1 MRVQYVCI
9 VNPTDNNDM
18 PTESKEKPKDD
29 RVRVTIHPSI
39 AKKIEDGLPE
49 HQKGRPFSFVVDDL
63 LGEYLKSRVDSS
75 DTLRR
80 PPGSYSYSS
89 NNSLE
94 GLESVRGRETFL
106 APPEEYF
113 TCHEK
118 YNDDGSLKDDSFARE
133 LLGLKGQKE
142 HESFLK
148 EQKKIAQKD
157 SPAFQQ
163 FWEIYQ
169 SAGSKAANQSKAKA
183 RIAWKAALNI
193 EKADHL
199 VEAIKKAV
207 IEQARKMGADEFVT
221 MLPDCHRWLRD
232 ECFTSWLEN
241 HTPTQ
246 PERIIPGVTV
256 L

>member
-1 MRVQYVCI
+1 MRVQYVCV

-29 RVRVTIHPSI
+29 KKDDRIRVTIHPSI
-39 AKKIEDGLPE
+39 AKKIEDSLPE

-75 DTLRR
+75 GIFRR

-89 NNSLE
+89 NNSFE
-94 GLESVRGRETFL
+94 ELESVKGRETFL
-106 APPEEYF
+106 TPVSENF
-113 TCHEK
+113 VCH
-118 YNDDGSLKDDSFARE
+118 DP
-133 LLGLKGQKE
+133 KE
-142 HESFLK
+142 HDAFLK
-148 EQKKIAQKD
+148 EQKKLAQKD

-163 FWEIYQ
+163 FWEIFNT
-169 SAGSKAANQSKAKA
+169 APRKANQSKAKA
-183 RIAWKAALNI
+183 RNAWKEALEKESAQNLIEAA
-193 EKADHL
+193 KR
-199 VEAIKKAV
+199 AV
-207 IEQARKMGADEFVT
+207 KDQVRKVAADEWT
-221 MLPDCHRWLRD
+221 ESLPDAHRWLRD
-232 ECFTSWLEN
+232 EKFSALLEG

>member
-1 MRVQYVCI
+1 MGMRVQYVCV

-18 PTESKEKPKDD
+18 PIESKEKPKDD

-63 LGEYLKSRVDSS
+63 LGEYLKLRVDSR
-75 DTLRR
+75 DTLSG
-80 PPGSYSYSS
+80 PPGHYSYSS

-94 GLESVRGRETFL
+94 GLEKSVRKGRETFL
-106 APPEEYF
+106 TPEWQLAEHF
-113 TCHEK
+113 TCH
-118 YNDDGSLKDDSFARE
+118 DP
-133 LLGLKGQKE
+133 KE
-142 HESFLK
+142 HEAFLK

-183 RIAWKAALNI
+183 RIAWKTALNV
-193 EKADHL
+193 EKADRL

-207 IEQARKMGADEFVT
+207 IEQARKIGADEFVT

-232 ECFTSWLEN
+232 ECFTSLLEN

>member
-1 MRVQYVCI
+1 MATKDQQ
-9 VNPTDNNDM
+9 
-18 PTESKEKPKDD
+18 KEI
-29 RVRVTIHPSI
+29 RAVIHPDIFARIQSEI
-39 AKKIEDGLPE
+39 PKFERDSGISGVVNRLISKGL
-49 HQKGRPFSFVVDDL
+49 
-63 LGEYLKSRVDSS
+63 DSS
-75 DTLRR
+75 DIFRR

-106 APPEEYF
+106 TPVSENF
-113 TCHEK
+113 VCH
-118 YNDDGSLKDDSFARE
+118 DP
-133 LLGLKGQKE
+133 KE
-142 HESFLK
+142 HDAFLK

-183 RIAWKAALNI
+183 RVAWKAALNI
-193 EKADHL
+193 EKADRL

-241 HTPTQ
+241 HTPAQ

>member
-1 MRVQYVCI
+1 MATKDQQ
-9 VNPTDNNDM
+9 
-18 PTESKEKPKDD
+18 KEI
-29 RVRVTIHPSI
+29 RAVIHPDIFARIQSEI
-39 AKKIEDGLPE
+39 PKFERDSGISGVVNRLISKGL
-49 HQKGRPFSFVVDDL
+49 
-63 LGEYLKSRVDSS
+63 DSS

-89 NNSLE
+89 NNSFE
-94 GLESVRGRETFL
+94 ELESVKGRGTFL
-106 APPEEYF
+106 TPVSENF
-113 TCHEK
+113 VCH
-118 YNDDGSLKDDSFARE
+118 DP
-133 LLGLKGQKE
+133 KE

-169 SAGSKAANQSKAKA
+169 SGNKAANQSKAKA
-183 RIAWKAALNI
+183 RVAWKAALNV
-193 EKADHL
+193 EKADRL

-241 HTPTQ
+241 HTPAQ

>member
-1 MRVQYVCI
+1 MATKDKQ
-9 VNPTDNNDM
+9 
-18 PTESKEKPKDD
+18 KEI
-29 RVRVTIHPSI
+29 RAVIHPDIFARILSEI
-39 AKKIEDGLPE
+39 PKYERDSGISGVVNRLISKGL
-49 HQKGRPFSFVVDDL
+49 
-63 LGEYLKSRVDSS
+63 DSS

-94 GLESVRGRETFL
+94 GLASVRGRETFL
-106 APPEEYF
+106 TPVSENF
-113 TCHEK
+113 VCH
-118 YNDDGSLKDDSFARE
+118 DP
-133 LLGLKGQKE
+133 KE
-142 HESFLK
+142 HDAFLK
-148 EQKKIAQKD
+148 EQKKLAQKD

-183 RIAWKAALNI
+183 RVAWKAALNV
-193 EKADHL
+193 EKADRL
-199 VEAIKKAV
+199 VAALKKAV

-232 ECFTSWLEN
+232 ECFTSLLEN
-241 HTPTQ
+241 HTPAQ

>member
-1 MRVQYVCI
+1 MRVQYVCV

-29 RVRVTIHPSI
+29 RIRVTIHSSI

-75 DTLRR
+75 GIFRR

-106 APPEEYF
+106 TPVSENF
-113 TCHEK
+113 ICH
-118 YNDDGSLKDDSFARE
+118 DP
-133 LLGLKGQKE
+133 KE

-169 SAGSKAANQSKAKA
+169 SGNKAANQSKAKA
-183 RIAWKAALNI
+183 RVAWKAALNV
-193 EKADHL
+193 EKADRL

-241 HTPTQ
+241 HTPAQ

>member
-1 MRVQYVCI
+1 MATKDQQ
-9 VNPTDNNDM
+9 
-18 PTESKEKPKDD
+18 KEI
-29 RVRVTIHPSI
+29 RAVIHPDIFARIQSEI
-39 AKKIEDGLPE
+39 PKFERDSGISGVVSRLISKGL
-49 HQKGRPFSFVVDDL
+49 
-63 LGEYLKSRVDSS
+63 DSS
-75 DTLRR
+75 DIFRR

-106 APPEEYF
+106 TPVSENF
-113 TCHEK
+113 VCH
-118 YNDDGSLKDDSFARE
+118 DP
-133 LLGLKGQKE
+133 KE
-142 HESFLK
+142 HDAFLK

-183 RIAWKAALNI
+183 RVAWKAALNI
-193 EKADHL
+193 EKADRL

-241 HTPTQ
+241 HTPAQ

>member
-9 VNPTDNNDM
+9 ANPTDNNDM

-106 APPEEYF
+106 TPVSENFVCHDPEK
-113 TCHEK
+113 H
-118 YNDDGSLKDDSFARE
+118 DA
-133 LLGLKGQKE
+133 
-142 HESFLK
+142 FLK
-148 EQKKIAQKD
+148 EQKKLAQKD
-157 SPAFQQ
+157 SPAFKV
-163 FWEIYQ
+163 FWETYQ
-169 SAGSKAANQSKAKA
+169 AAGKKVLSQSKTKA
-183 RIAWKAALNI
+183 RTAWK
-193 EKADHL
+193 
-199 VEAIKKAV
+199 EAIKSEKPEQLIEAAKRCV
-207 IEQARKMGADEFVT
+207 IEQNRKIGQDEWVSD
-221 MLPDCHRWLRD
+221 LPDAYRWLRD
-232 ECFTSWLEN
+232 GKYSVFLEA